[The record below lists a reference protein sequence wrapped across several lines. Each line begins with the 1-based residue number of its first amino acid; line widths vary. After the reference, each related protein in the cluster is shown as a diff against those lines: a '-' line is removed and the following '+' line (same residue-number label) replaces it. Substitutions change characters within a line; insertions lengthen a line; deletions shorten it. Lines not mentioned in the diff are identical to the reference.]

1 MIFALGTPID
11 ARTKPWEYDWSVK
24 PDALMISAI
33 DLLPNKRLF
42 KKIVDIGIHDFL
54 GWDGRI
60 VCDSGAFSAINRR
73 KEIKFD
79 LETLK
84 EIYREF
90 NRQDSDILKISLDY
104 PDGDILSN
112 YEELMHYEVQPV
124 VPFDRED
131 LIDPILNDYNNPDWI
146 FVGRLVPLM
155 KRGGQFKERLFK
167 ALLDFKEHI
176 STFTGIGSIKIWAL
190 GVGAPSIINDVG
202 GVLDGCDSS
211 RWRITSANM
220 ILLPYGGERGVGRIT
235 KWRGTSKRIS
245 ENGENKL
252 VLKILRNIDE
262 LSGGLENLDSSLG
275 FTKSPKMLE
284 SQKEL
289 NLPTIGDILTK
300 IRDNDDNI
308 SVYHLEL
315 ILRSSSRLRLF
326 FNYFSALNYKVE
338 NSLKNNY

>member
-1 MIFALGTPID
+1 MIFALGTPIN

-33 DLLPNKRLF
+33 DLLTNKRLF
-42 KKIVDIGIHDFL
+42 RKIAEICIHDFL

-60 VCDSGAFSAINRR
+60 ICDSGAFSAINRR
-73 KEIKFD
+73 KKINFN

-104 PDGDILSN
+104 PDKDILVN
-112 YEELMHYEVQPV
+112 YEELLHYEVQPV
-124 VPFDRED
+124 IPFDRED
-131 LIDPILNDYNNPDWI
+131 LIDPILNDYSDPDWI
-146 FVGRLVPLM
+146 FVGRLVPIM

-167 ALLDFKEHI
+167 ALFDFKESI
-176 STFTGIGSIKIWAL
+176 SIFTESRSIKIWAL
-190 GVGAPSIINDVG
+190 GVGAPSIINDVSG
-202 GVLDGCDSS
+202 MLDGCDSS

-220 ILLPYGGERGVGRIT
+220 ILLPYGGERGVGKIT

-245 ENGENKL
+245 ENGEKKL

-262 LSGGLENLDSSLG
+262 LSGGLENLDSSLS
-275 FTKSPKMLE
+275 FTKSPKMLD
-284 SQKEL
+284 SQNEL

-300 IRDNDDNI
+300 IRDYDEKI

-315 ILRSSSRLRLF
+315 VLRSSSRLRLF
-326 FNYFSALNYKVE
+326 FNYFSALNYKAE
-338 NSLKNNY
+338 ISLKK